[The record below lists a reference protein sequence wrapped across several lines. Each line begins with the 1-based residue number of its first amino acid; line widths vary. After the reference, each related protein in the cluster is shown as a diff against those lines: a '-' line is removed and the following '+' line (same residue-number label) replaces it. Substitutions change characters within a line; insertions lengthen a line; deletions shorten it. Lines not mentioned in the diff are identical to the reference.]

1 MAMSDHE
8 LLAKMMENVGNALL
22 ENARLLRATPAAA
35 HAPAPAAEGVKR
47 KRGAAGAPKKKRAR
61 TAYNFFITEQFEIAK
76 QSGGDKPAK
85 EMLKELGAKWAALSA
100 DAKAPY
106 EARAVKE
113 KQELEA
119 SQSAGALPAPG
130 AASSGAT
137 STPSGSQAMVPAVS
151 LDEAAAKEK
160 KKKKKKKDKEERRKK
175 KKERQM
181 AAA

>member
-22 ENARLLRATPAAA
+22 ENARLLRASPAAA
-35 HAPAPAAEGVKR
+35 HAPAPAAEGGKR
-47 KRGAAGAPKKKRAR
+47 KRRDAGAPKKKRAK
-61 TAYNFFITEQFEIAK
+61 TSYNIYVAEQFEAAK
-76 QSGGDKPAK
+76 RAGGDDRPASQRIR
-85 EMLKELGAKWAALSA
+85 ELGAKWAALSA

-106 EARAVKE
+106 EARAAKE
-113 KQELEA
+113 KQELAA

-137 STPSGSQAMVPAVS
+137 STPSGSQATVPATPH
-151 LDEAAAKEK
+151 DEAAAKK
-160 KKKKKKKDKEERRKK
+160 KKKKDKKDKEERRKK
-175 KKERQM
+175 KKEKQM

>member
-1 MAMSDHE
+1 MAMSEHE
-8 LLAKMMENVGNALL
+8 LLAKMCENVGNALL
-22 ENARLLRATPAAA
+22 ENAKLLRA
-35 HAPAPAAEGVKR
+35 APEAVAPAAGKGGKR
-47 KRGAAGAPKKKRAR
+47 KRRDAGAPKKKRAK
-61 TAYNFFITEQFEIAK
+61 TSYNIYVAEQFEAAK
-76 QSGGDKPAK
+76 RAGGDDRPAK
-85 EMLKELGAKWAALSA
+85 ERIRELGAKWAALSA

-160 KKKKKKKDKEERRKK
+160 KKKKKKDKEERRKK